1 MNHTCRLL
9 IFSLAVAD
17 LALSAAAA
25 DRLRLVGG
33 KQASGQI
40 AGMSA
45 TGVTLEL
52 GTTKREIPVNEIES
66 LQFDGEPN
74 QLSQAR
80 IAVRGGRYDDAAAM
94 LDKIDAQLLKRPE
107 IVKDAEFFAALA
119 AARLALSG
127 NGSIADAGKRMFA
140 FERANPDSFH
150 YFEACE
156 TLGNLLAAVGKH
168 ADAQTYF
175 NKLAQAPWP
184 DYKMRAGVL
193 VGQALLG
200 QQKYAEALAK
210 FDEVLTIDAPGE
222 LAAAQKSAA
231 TLGKAAALGGAGK
244 TDEAVKLVEDVI
256 AKTDSADEELH
267 ARANVV
273 LGNCYKAAGKKKEA
287 RLAFLHVHLLFP
299 RNPELH
305 AEALANLASLSADL
319 GKAEQAEEARNLLKE
334 KYPQSVWAAK

>member
-1 MNHTCRLL
+1 
-9 IFSLAVAD
+9 VAGF
-17 LALSAAAA
+17 AISASAA

-40 AGMSA
+40 TGMSA
-45 TGVTLEL
+45 TSVTLEL
-52 GTTKREIPVNEIES
+52 GATKREIPVNEIEV

-80 IAVRGGRYDDAAAM
+80 IAVRGGRYDDALAM
-94 LDKIDAQLLKRPE
+94 LDKIDFQSLKRPE
-107 IVKDAEFFAALA
+107 IAKDAEFFAALA
-119 AARLALSG
+119 AARSALAG
-127 NGSIADAGKRMFA
+127 GGSIADAGKRMFA
-140 FERANPDSFH
+140 FERANRDSFH

-168 ADAQTYF
+168 PEAQGYF
-175 NKLAQAPWP
+175 NKLAEAPWP

-193 VGQALLG
+193 VGDALVR
-200 QQKYAEALAK
+200 QQKYPEALTK
-210 FDEVLTIDAPGE
+210 FDEVLKMDAPGE

-256 AKTDSADEELH
+256 AKTDPADEELH

-273 LGNCYKAAGKKKEA
+273 LGNCYQAAGKKKEA
-287 RLAFLHVHLLFP
+287 RNAFLHVHLLFP
-299 RNPELH
+299 KNPELH
-305 AEALANLASLSADL
+305 AEALANLATLWTDL
-319 GKAEQAEEARNLLKE
+319 GKADRGAEARNLLKE
-334 KYPQSVWAAK
+334 KYPNSVWAAK